1 MKGSTSL
8 AFEMKLDPA
17 SSVPRLLDAKLGGW
31 EGVKERAGA
40 ALLGLGDFRGGGRR
54 GERKDAWMLTAH
66 ETAGE
71 EMHAVSFSET
81 Y

>member
-1 MKGSTSL
+1 MQGEAGGKKL
-8 AFEMKLDPA
+8 EMKAQPTGT
-17 SSVPRLLDAKLGGW
+17 SETEEGW
-31 EGVKERAGA
+31 EGGKERAGA

-71 EMHAVSFSET
+71 EMHAVSFSEN